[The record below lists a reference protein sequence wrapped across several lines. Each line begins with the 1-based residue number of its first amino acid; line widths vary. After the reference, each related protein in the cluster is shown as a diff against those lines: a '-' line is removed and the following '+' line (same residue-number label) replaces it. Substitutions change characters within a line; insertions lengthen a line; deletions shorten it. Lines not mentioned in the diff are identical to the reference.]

1 MSTYECVHRCIEI
14 CSGIVHSSVRLLI
27 IHARFILIRLT
38 RKLQQV
44 LAKQHHMSMTSRSEC
59 EGLAHSK
66 GGLKRPA
73 MGVSSANRGKT
84 GHVHAAL
91 EARREALLHAP
102 QLAPLSLALL
112 RFDLCACLRL
122 RLSARA
128 LCLQPR
134 PRLLGLP
141 GIHSKA

>member
-1 MSTYECVHRCIEI
+1 MFWYRH
-14 CSGIVHSSVRLLI
+14 SGVRLLI
-27 IHARFILIRLT
+27 VHARLFLNRWT

-44 LAKQHHMSMTSRSEC
+44 LAKQHHMFMTSRSER

-84 GHVHAAL
+84 GHIHAAL
-91 EARREALLHAP
+91 KARREALLHAP

-112 RFDLCACLRL
+112 RFDLCAGLSL
-122 RLSARA
+122 RLSART

-134 PRLLGLP
+134 PRLLSLP
-141 GIHSKA
+141 DIHSKA